1 MPEVSP
7 DAFPGQTSPTG
18 WCQSQCEG
26 DPSWL
31 HGCGGIRSLIRTNV
45 SLAHHLHA
53 RTQVHVC
60 IYVLATVQCQSRL
73 RRQDPST
80 REWSLPSAPG
90 PGGGSVTES
99 QGHPLTHPSLYHA
112 VNHCFNELILVYL
125 TFPAVL
131 DRSCADLH
139 ALQVTSVRSIAARNA
154 AVTRPIGTGL
164 STSNT
169 PRVHAITHLPA
180 RDIKYNTPTSA

>member
-1 MPEVSP
+1 MRGRSVLVAWVRGDSLFNTNQRLSRSP
-7 DAFPGQTSPTG
+7 S
-18 WCQSQCEG
+18 
-26 DPSWL
+26 
-31 HGCGGIRSLIRTNV
+31 
-45 SLAHHLHA
+45 A
-53 RTQVHVC
+53 RTHTVHEC

-73 RRQDPST
+73 RRQDQST
-80 REWSLPSAPG
+80 REWSVQRSLPSTPG

-99 QGHPLTHPSLYHA
+99 QGRPLTHPSLYHA

-131 DRSCADLH
+131 DRSCADLL
-139 ALQVTSVRSIAARNA
+139 APQVTSMRSMAARNA

>member
-1 MPEVSP
+1 M
-7 DAFPGQTSPTG
+7 G

-31 HGCGGIRSLIRTNV
+31 HGCWGIRSVVQINI

-73 RRQDPST
+73 RRQDQST

-99 QGHPLTHPSLYHA
+99 QGRPLTHPSLYHA
-112 VNHCFNELILVYL
+112 VYHCFNELILVFL